1 VIAAMGWPDA
11 FFWSVVAIC
20 LMLLAIATLNNGR
33 RP

>member
-11 FFWSVVAIC
+11 FFWSVVAVC
-20 LMLLAIATLNNGR
+20 LLLLVIATLNNGR

>member
-11 FFWSVVAIC
+11 LFLTVFVVC
-20 LMLLAIATLNNGR
+20 LTLVALATLNNGR